1 MVCTMRLKN
10 KHISKIVY
18 NLNGDHIQ
26 YEMFSLFFLIQARLT
41 FLLVFVFT
49 GKMGG
54 WKNQFTVA
62 ESEMYDAVIER
73 ELGETGIQFKY

>member
-1 MVCTMRLKN
+1 
-10 KHISKIVY
+10 
-18 NLNGDHIQ
+18 
-26 YEMFSLFFLIQARLT
+26 MFSLFFLIKARLT

-54 WKNQFTVA
+54 WKNHFTVA

-73 ELGETGIQFKY
+73 ELGKTGIQFKY